1 MDGKNPNRQLIGGKH
16 PIIYR
21 LSTIPV
27 LYVVDFPLG
36 KCQKPSTQRFQK
48 NIFGCKSHQYPII
61 SPLYY
66 HKTAGSSHETTKK
79 THEIPLFFP
88 LQAFPALTHCILPAA
103 VVPWM
108 IVGKH
113 VRTGSVLSWREA
125 VKTLRAFGCFWG
137 PSGERHSFFCG
148 HEKWFGFSRSVHQL
162 LPEIEGLHQDLMF
175 FWYWIFIDQS
185 LGRKVIPI

>member
-1 MDGKNPNRQLIGGKH
+1 MKPPKKPMKPQFTPFLTKH
-16 PIIYR
+16 
-21 LSTIPV
+21 
-27 LYVVDFPLG
+27 
-36 KCQKPSTQRFQK
+36 K
-48 NIFGCKSHQYPII
+48 KSHYQ
-61 SPLYY
+61 LNLW
-66 HKTAGSSHETTKK
+66 HTKK

-185 LGRKVIPI
+185 LGRKVIPIWI